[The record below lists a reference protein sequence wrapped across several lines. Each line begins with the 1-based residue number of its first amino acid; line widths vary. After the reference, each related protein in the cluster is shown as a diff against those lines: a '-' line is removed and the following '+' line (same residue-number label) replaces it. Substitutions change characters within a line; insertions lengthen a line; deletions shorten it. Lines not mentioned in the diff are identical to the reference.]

1 MTGAFT
7 PRLPFDQVPPGLH
20 AALEAAV
27 GARVVGTESVHG
39 GMSPGPAALLTLTDG
54 RQVFAKTV
62 AASMSP
68 SAHEFHRRELEV
80 LRMLPGSVPHAPLV
94 AGFEHDGW
102 VTIVT
107 EAADGTAVGP
117 PWRSQHLASVAD
129 AVATC
134 AGHVGIEGLAP
145 AVERLPPLDGWR
157 DLVHDRPDE
166 LDDWERAHI
175 ESLVA
180 MSDGWSIW
188 TTGPH
193 LVHLDVRC
201 DNAVPHGE
209 DVWLVDWASACHGA
223 AWVDAASLALDV
235 VASGHVGG
243 PQVALSTARGML
255 ARLPYEATRFVVAVT
270 GMFRFYA
277 LKPERPG
284 QPTFRD
290 WQRRRSAALRPL
302 VERLVSR

>member
-7 PRLPFDQVPPGLH
+7 PRLSFDQAPPAVR
-20 AALEAAV
+20 AALERAV
-27 GARVVGTESVHG
+27 GARVVGTESVQG
-39 GMSPGPAALLTLTDG
+39 GRSPGPAALLTLSDG

-62 AASMSP
+62 AALMSP
-68 SAHEFHRRELEV
+68 SAHALYRREFDV

-94 AGFEHDGW
+94 AGFERDGW

-129 AVATC
+129 AVAAC
-134 AGHVGIEGLAP
+134 AGHVDLDGLVP
-145 AVERLPPLDGWR
+145 AAERLPRLDGWH
-157 DLVHDRPDE
+157 DLARDRPDW
-166 LDDWERAHI
+166 LDDWERAHLDG
-175 ESLVA
+175 LVA
-180 MSDGWSIW
+180 MSDGWPIW
-188 TTGPH
+188 TAGRH

-201 DNAVPHGE
+201 DNAVPHGD
-209 DVWLVDWASACHGA
+209 DVWLVDWAWACQGA

-243 PQVALSTARGML
+243 PQVGLSTARGML
-255 ARLPYEATRFVVAVT
+255 SRLPYEATRFVVAVA
-270 GMFRFYA
+270 GMFR
-277 LKPERPG
+277 LQSQLPDRQG
-284 QPTFRD
+284 QPTFRE